1 MELPR
6 VTCRAWDVCLL
17 KALLAEFMGTGIF
30 LFTSLASITPWTQ
43 PAVDSGNLGITAQSQ
58 SSVAGSEPSSTVYS
72 APPAAAATPSLG
84 DVGKQAPCSLAY
96 PNSLHV
102 SLAFGSSAA
111 VMSYC
116 ALPLSGGHLNPA
128 VTVSMLAAV
137 KVRPAWAMCY
147 ILAQLLGGIT
157 ASALLYGLTPEHTRG
172 EMGVNKPS
180 RGQVLAQR
188 TLPPCNAVVLSL
200 LLKAQLAPG
209 VTLLQA
215 LSIEVIISFQLVLC
229 ILTTSGSKRDPS
241 KGRHLVIGLSVM
253 LGHLVAINYTG
264 CSMNPARS
272 LGPALITFEFANHW
286 VFWLGP
292 LGGGL
297 AAAILN
303 ELVLAPTGSGFR
315 QWLTM
320 LQEGPKAER
329 NLQSKAESTTQE
341 MGLSETP

>member
-1 MELPR
+1 MSPRTSLVPWDPSPCFRMELPR
-6 VTCRAWDVCLL
+6 VPCRAWDVCLL

-30 LFTSLASITPWTQ
+30 LFTGLAS
-43 PAVDSGNLGITAQSQ
+43 
-58 SSVAGSEPSSTVYS
+58 
-72 APPAAAATPSLG
+72 
-84 DVGKQAPCSLAY
+84 
-96 PNSLHV
+96 PNPLHV
-102 SLAFGSSAA
+102 SLAFGSSVAL
-111 VMSYC
+111 MSYY

-128 VTVSMLAAV
+128 VTVSMLVAV

-157 ASALLYGLTPEHTRG
+157 ASALLYGLTPEHARG
-172 EMGVNKPS
+172 EMGVNKVS
-180 RGQVLAQR
+180 NESQGSGELVL
-188 TLPPCNAVVLSL
+188 L
-200 LLKAQLAPG
+200 G
-209 VTLLQA
+209 
-215 LSIEVIISFQLVLC
+215 EVIVSFQLVLC
-229 ILTTSGSKRDPS
+229 ILATSGSKRDPA
-241 KGRHLVIGLSVM
+241 KGGHLVIGLSVM
-253 LGHLVAINYTG
+253 LGHLAAIGYTG

-315 QWLTM
+315 QWLAM
-320 LQEGPKAER
+320 LQEGPKAEL

>member
-6 VTCRAWDVCLL
+6 VACRAWDVCLL

-30 LFTSLASITPWTQ
+30 LFTGLASITPWTQ

-58 SSVAGSEPSSTVYS
+58 SSGAGSEPSGTVYS
-72 APPAAAATPSLG
+72 AAPAAAATLSLG
-84 DVGKQAPCSLAY
+84 DMGTQAPCSLAS
-96 PNSLHV
+96 PNPLHV
-102 SLAFGSSAA
+102 SLAFGSSVA

-128 VTVSMLAAV
+128 VTVSMLVAV
-137 KVRPAWAMCY
+137 KVRPAWAMYY

-157 ASALLYGLTPEHTRG
+157 ASALLYGLTPEYARG
-172 EMGVNKPS
+172 EMGVNK
-180 RGQVLAQR
+180 
-188 TLPPCNAVVLSL
+188 
-200 LLKAQLAPG
+200 LAPG

-229 ILTTSGSKRDPS
+229 ILATSGSKKDPS

-329 NLQSKAESTTQE
+329 NLQSKAERTTQE
-341 MGLSETP
+341 MGLSEMP

>member
-6 VTCRAWDVCLL
+6 VPCRAWDVCLL

-30 LFTSLASITPWTQ
+30 LFTGLASITPWTQ
-43 PAVDSGNLGITAQSQ
+43 PAVDPGNPGITGQSQ
-58 SSVAGSEPSSTVYS
+58 SSGAGSEPSGTMYS
-72 APPAAAATPSLG
+72 AVAATPSLG
-84 DVGKQAPCSLAY
+84 DVGTQAPCSLAS
-96 PNSLHV
+96 PNPLHV
-102 SLAFGSSAA
+102 SLAFGSSVAL
-111 VMSYC
+111 MSYC

-128 VTVSMLAAV
+128 VTVSMLVAV

-157 ASALLYGLTPEHTRG
+157 ASALLYGLTPEHARG
-172 EMGVNKPS
+172 EMGVNK
-180 RGQVLAQR
+180 
-188 TLPPCNAVVLSL
+188 
-200 LLKAQLAPG
+200 LAPG
-209 VTLLQA
+209 VTILQA
-215 LSIEVIISFQLVLC
+215 LGIEVIVSFQLVLC
-229 ILTTSGSKRDPS
+229 ILATSGSKRDPA
-241 KGRHLVIGLSVM
+241 KGGHLVIGLSVM
-253 LGHLVAINYTG
+253 LGHLAAIGYTG

-303 ELVLAPTGSGFR
+303 ELVLAPTASGFR

-320 LQEGPKAER
+320 LQEGPKAEL